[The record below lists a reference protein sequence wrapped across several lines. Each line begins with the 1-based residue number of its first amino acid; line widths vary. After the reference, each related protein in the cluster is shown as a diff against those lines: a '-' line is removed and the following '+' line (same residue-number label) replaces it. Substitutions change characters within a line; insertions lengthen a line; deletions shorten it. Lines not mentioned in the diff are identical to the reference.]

1 MKQTDNRQNKLQQVK
16 AQARPFSKTGALS
29 GAAGHAAELS
39 GGGPAL
45 SHGGIVYGLVRDLF
59 VATKIAQA
67 AKHCH
72 LAVHNSDKADTL
84 WAHAKERKPVLVILD
99 WDGCEAEAFKFLK
112 EMGQNADFKMVPSV
126 GYLSQVKSVTRDEAQ
141 RAGCHRVYTKTE
153 FMHDL
158 ETLIARYAQ

>member
-1 MKQTDNRQNKLQQVK
+1 MKQTDTRQNKLQQVK
-16 AQARPFSKTGALS
+16 AQARPFFKTGALS
-29 GAAGHAAELS
+29 GASEHATGQGS
-39 GGGPAL
+39 GV

-72 LAVHNSDKADTL
+72 LAVHNSDKAETL
-84 WAHAKERKPVLVILD
+84 LTHAKERKPVLVILD

-112 EMGQNADFKMVPSV
+112 EMNGNADLKIVPSV
-126 GYLSQVKSVTRDEAQ
+126 GYLSQSKSVTRDEAQ

-153 FMHDL
+153 FMRDL
-158 ETLIARYAQ
+158 EVLIARYAQ